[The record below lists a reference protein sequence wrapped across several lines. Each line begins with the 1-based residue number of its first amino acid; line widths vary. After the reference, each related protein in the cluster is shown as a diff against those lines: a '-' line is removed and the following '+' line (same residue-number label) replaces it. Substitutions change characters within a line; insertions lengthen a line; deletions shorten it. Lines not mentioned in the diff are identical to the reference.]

1 MGGSRNGWKR
11 STVGAAMA
19 LAAWIAAPAVDAGT
33 GGVVATPVGS
43 SGSTVYMSVT
53 SLSLQPTT
61 TTLNLSA
68 MSGLTTVVGSTTV
81 VLAPLATATVPV
93 PMSGSISKLS
103 VSVSLSVSIVDT
115 DGPFCK

>member
-1 MGGSRNGWKR
+1 MGGPRNGWKR
-11 STVGAAMA
+11 STVGVAMA
-19 LAAWIAAPAVDAGT
+19 LTAWIAAPAVDAGT
-33 GGVVATPVGS
+33 AAVVATPVGS

-61 TTLNLSA
+61 TTLNISA
-68 MSGLTTVVGSTTV
+68 MSGLTTV